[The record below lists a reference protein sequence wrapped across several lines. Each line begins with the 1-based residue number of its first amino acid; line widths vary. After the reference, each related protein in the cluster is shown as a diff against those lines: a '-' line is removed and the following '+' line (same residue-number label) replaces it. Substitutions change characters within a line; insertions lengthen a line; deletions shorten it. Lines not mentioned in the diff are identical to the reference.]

1 MDSTKSLTEQNYA
14 RFYNAVFSAIDKG
27 EIENCNEAELT
38 KHARAL
44 AVYHESHSGQDQMS
58 AALLIHHLLLSK
70 VLDRLQR
77 SNNLI
82 AIIVIFLSVMTLI
95 EGGIQIYFSAEKT
108 HSKQASTLPQA
119 SQHTPP
125 TPAQLP
131 TQ

>member
-1 MDSTKSLTEQNYA
+1 MDNTKPLTEQNYA

-27 EIENCNEAELT
+27 EIENCDEAELT

-82 AIIVIFLSVMTLI
+82 AGIVILLSVLTLV
-95 EGGIQIYFSAEKT
+95 EGGVQIYFSAQKT
-108 HSKQASTLPQA
+108 RSTQASTLPQ
-119 SQHTPP
+119 SSLQQQP
-125 TPAQLP
+125 TPAQSP
-131 TQ
+131 K